1 MSSVIVVEGIHDQM
15 IIERIYPQANV
26 VITNGSEIAGET
38 IEFLKVLS
46 STHDIIIFTDPDTPG
61 EKIRNIIAK
70 AIPTAKHAFLRK
82 KDAISKNHKKVGIEH
97 ASIACIKDF
106 KTPNTIHLKDLY
118 DLKLLGMPNSGLL
131 RDAISEKLNIG
142 KPNGKTFLKR
152 VNMLRMNREELELL
166 CQKLEL

>member
-1 MSSVIVVEGIHDQM
+1 M
-15 IIERIYPQANV
+15 I
-26 VITNGSEIAGET
+26 T
-38 IEFLKVLS
+38 
-46 STHDIIIFTDPDTPG
+46 
-61 EKIRNIIAK
+61 
-70 AIPTAKHAFLRK
+70 
-82 KDAISKNHKKVGIEH
+82 
-97 ASIACIKDF
+97 DF

-152 VNMLRMNREELELL
+152 VNMLRMSREELELL